1 MLASNGDHTQVLLTT
16 AGCISNAIAGKL
28 LPMLASNG
36 DHKQVLLTTAGC
48 ISNAIAGKLLRML
61 VGHEDRLARM
71 AFHPMGRH
79 LVSGLSVFDICAQGC
94 LFRGTVKSSGL
105 QTFVHLNKPKNCR
118 LQAFK
123 SPSSFKPIFRIFE
136 SKIITQN
143 VGKSFRWPSNIL
155 FFCALITYV
164 ILYAFKTIR
173 ACFGRA

>member
-1 MLASNGDHTQVLLTT
+1 MCSHTPYRAQALLKAAAVT
-16 AGCISNAIAGKL
+16 NVIAGKL

-36 DHKQVLLTTAGC
+36 DHTQVLLTTAGC